1 MQTNILMH
9 MIISICI
16 HLLKF
21 KEFHKN
27 GLEGVAITNFFLP
40 RISKGHNSALKPFG
54 GKTGKC
60 SHFFFYAKPMD
71 QMSKIGAKM
80 EEKSYK
86 SSKRGITL

>member
-60 SHFFFYAKPMD
+60 SHFFFLCQTHGSNVKNW
-71 QMSKIGAKM
+71 SKNGRKI
-80 EEKSYK
+80 
-86 SSKRGITL
+86 L